1 MCRERPE
8 AKASK
13 RRIFAERETPTKL
26 LTKIDCLR
34 GPLLRAGGGGGRR
47 RWQQGGEMAE
57 WEKEDERKHQ
67 FFTLE

>member
-34 GPLLRAGGGGGRR
+34 GPLLRAGGGGGEEAVAK
-47 RWQQGGEMAE
+47 GG
-57 WEKEDERKHQ
+57 
-67 FFTLE
+67 